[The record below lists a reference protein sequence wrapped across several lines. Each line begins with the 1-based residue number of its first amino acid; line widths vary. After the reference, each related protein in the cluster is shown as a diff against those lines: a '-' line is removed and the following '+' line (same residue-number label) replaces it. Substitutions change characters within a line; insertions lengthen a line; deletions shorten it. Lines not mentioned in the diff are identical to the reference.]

1 VVVDVDGHEEPD
13 MLALVIEDDPDM
25 ASVLRRGLGEEGWDV
40 DVATTGQAG
49 LQRVLTGRPDVV
61 VLDLGLPGLDGLTVL
76 ARAREC
82 GRQTRV
88 LVLTARDGVDDRV
101 KGLDQGADD
110 YVVKPFAFAEL
121 LARLRALTRRDRED
135 EPVELLVVGDL
146 ELDPAG
152 GSARCAGR
160 PLFLSATELAL
171 LECFMREPGRVL
183 SRQQLLDHAWDPAF
197 APASNVVDV
206 YVGYLRA
213 KVDRPF
219 GRHSLQTVRGLGY
232 RLVRERAP
240 E

>member
-1 VVVDVDGHEEPD
+1 MRV
-13 MLALVIEDDPDM
+13 LVIEDDPDM

-40 DVATTGQAG
+40 EVATTGQAG
-49 LQRVLTGRPDVV
+49 LQSALTRDPDVV

-76 ARAREC
+76 ARVREC
-82 GRQTRV
+82 GQRMPV

-110 YVVKPFAFAEL
+110 YVVKPFAFPEL
-121 LARLRALTRRDRED
+121 LARLRALTRRAGQR

-146 ELDPAG
+146 ELDPVG
-152 GSARCAGR
+152 RSARCAGR
-160 PLFLSATELAL
+160 PLLLSATELAL

-183 SRQQLLDHAWDPAF
+183 SRQQLLDHVWDPAF

-232 RLVRERAP
+232 RLM
-240 E
+240 

>member
-1 VVVDVDGHEEPD
+1 MRV
-13 MLALVIEDDPDM
+13 LVIEDDPDM
-25 ASVLRRGLGEEGWDV
+25 ASVLRRGLSEESWDV
-40 DVATTGQAG
+40 DVAMTGQAG
-49 LQRVLTGRPDVV
+49 LQLALTGHHDVV

-82 GRQTRV
+82 GSQTPV

-101 KGLDQGADD
+101 SGLDQGADD
-110 YVVKPFAFAEL
+110 YVVKPFAFPEL
-121 LARLRALTRRDRED
+121 LARLRALTRRAGQR

-146 ELDPAG
+146 ELDPVG
-152 GSARCAGR
+152 RSARCAGR
-160 PLFLSATELAL
+160 PLLLSATELAL

-183 SRQQLLDHAWDPAF
+183 SRQQLLAHAWDAGF
-197 APASNVVDV
+197 ASASNVVDV

-232 RLVRERAP
+232 RLMRERAS

>member
-1 VVVDVDGHEEPD
+1 MRV
-13 MLALVIEDDPDM
+13 LVIEDDPDM
-25 ASVLRRGLGEEGWDV
+25 ASVLRRGLSEEGWDV
-40 DVATTGQAG
+40 DVATTGQGG
-49 LQRVLTGRPDVV
+49 LQLALTGHPDVV
-61 VLDLGLPGLDGLTVL
+61 VLDLGLPGIDGLTVL

-82 GRQTRV
+82 GWQTRV

-101 KGLDQGADD
+101 MGLDQGADD

-121 LARLRALTRRDRED
+121 LARLRALTRRAGQG

-146 ELDPAG
+146 ELDPVG
-152 GSARCAGR
+152 RSARCAGR
-160 PLFLSATELAL
+160 PLLLSATELAL

-183 SRQQLLDHAWDPAF
+183 SRQQLLDHAWGAGF
-197 APASNVVDV
+197 ASASNVVDV

-232 RLVRERAP
+232 RLVRERAT

>member
-1 VVVDVDGHEEPD
+1 
-13 MLALVIEDDPDM
+13 VIEDDPDM
-25 ASVLRRGLGEEGWDV
+25 ASVLARGLGEDGWDV
-40 DVATTGQAG
+40 DVARTGQAG
-49 LQRVLTGRPDVV
+49 LQLALVGQPDVV
-61 VLDLGLPGLDGLTVL
+61 VLDLGLPGLDGSTVL
-76 ARAREC
+76 ARLREC
-82 GRQTRV
+82 GRTTPV

-101 KGLDQGADD
+101 RGLDQGADD

-121 LARLRALTRRDRED
+121 LARLRALTRRAGSCA
-135 EPVELLVVGDL
+135 PVEVLAVGDL

-152 GSARCAGR
+152 RSARCAGR
-160 PLFLSATELAL
+160 PLVLSATELAL

-232 RLVRERAP
+232 RLVP
-240 E
+240 EHATG

>member
-1 VVVDVDGHEEPD
+1 VAVDADGHEEPD
-13 MLALVIEDDPDM
+13 MRVLVIEDDPDM
-25 ASVLRRGLGEEGWDV
+25 ASVLNRGLTEEGWDV
-40 DVATTGQAG
+40 DVAMTGQAG
-49 LQRVLTGRPDVV
+49 LQLALTGHADVA

-76 ARAREC
+76 NRAREC
-82 GRQTRV
+82 GWQTPV

-101 KGLDQGADD
+101 SGLDQGADD
-110 YVVKPFAFAEL
+110 YVVKPFAFPEL
-121 LARLRALTRRDRED
+121 LARLRALTRRAGR

-146 ELDPAG
+146 ELDPVG
-152 GSARCAGR
+152 RSARCAGR
-160 PLFLSATELAL
+160 PLLLSATELAL

-183 SRQQLLDHAWDPAF
+183 SRQQLLDHAWDPGF
-197 APASNVVDV
+197 GSASNVVDV

-232 RLVRERAP
+232 RLMPERAS

>member
-1 VVVDVDGHEEPD
+1 MRV
-13 MLALVIEDDPDM
+13 LVIEDDPDM
-25 ASVLRRGLGEEGWDV
+25 ASVLRRGLSEESWDV
-40 DVATTGQAG
+40 DVAMTGQAG
-49 LQRVLTGRPDVV
+49 LQLALTGHFDVV

-82 GRQTRV
+82 GCQTPV

-101 KGLDQGADD
+101 RGLDQGADD
-110 YVVKPFAFAEL
+110 YVVKPFAFPEL
-121 LARLRALTRRDRED
+121 LARLRALTRRAGQR

-146 ELDPAG
+146 ELDPVG
-152 GSARCAGR
+152 RSARCAGR
-160 PLFLSATELAL
+160 PLLLSATELAL

-183 SRQQLLDHAWDPAF
+183 SRQQLLAHAWDAGF
-197 APASNVVDV
+197 ASASNVVDV

-232 RLVRERAP
+232 RLMRERAS

>member
-1 VVVDVDGHEEPD
+1 MRVLVV
-13 MLALVIEDDPDM
+13 EDDPDM

-40 DVATTGQAG
+40 DVAGTGQAG
-49 LQRVLTGRPDVV
+49 LQLALTGSADVV

-76 ARAREC
+76 ARLRQC
-82 GRQTRV
+82 GGPMPV

-101 KGLDQGADD
+101 RGLDQGADD
-110 YVVKPFAFAEL
+110 YLVKPFAFPEL
-121 LARLRALTRRDRED
+121 LARLRALTRRAGHGEAA
-135 EPVELLVVGDL
+135 EVLVVGDL

-152 GSARCAGR
+152 RSARCAGR
-160 PLFLSATELAL
+160 PLLLSATELAL

-183 SRQQLLDHAWDPAF
+183 SRQQLLDLVWDPAF

-232 RLVRERAP
+232 RLMP
-240 E
+240 EYAAG